1 MERTRKWEEIEMRLR
16 GPEGELAAI
25 ADAVLIES
33 VAVVEEIESS
43 ADVDALG
50 ERNRGFSADPKQ

>member
-1 MERTRKWEEIEMRLR
+1 VERARKWEEIEMGLR
-16 GPEGELAAI
+16 GSEGELAAI

-43 ADVDALG
+43 PNVDALG
-50 ERNRGFSADPKQ
+50 ERNRGLSADPKQ